1 MELDDISTV
10 DDLKALVRDHD
21 PDFIARVRRKA
32 AEKANQMRNEKI
44 EELRLEIKRLE
55 EMEF

>member
-10 DDLKALVRDHD
+10 DELKEWVRVND

-32 AEKANQMRNEKI
+32 AEKANQMRNERI